1 MRKDPEKRQMG
12 KEKRKKRLT
21 AIVSICVSV
30 AIVIASIAGT
40 IAYTMTNQL
49 PQDEKQLSARER
61 EVLLKTFTPVSS
73 GKKKPL
79 KRVIDNTHPLNLVN
93 FYGDEPLVTLWNS
106 IPENQQPYTVLLL
119 IPSHTLLPGSDEALA
134 WLEKTADECEEN
146 QIPYAIQNI
155 NGEYQMEERIPIA
168 WLEERFASRHSYF
181 YGLNAAELYN
191 GVIWRGEV
199 ESNNSQYIIDC
210 INLAAKYGAFFFWTD
225 TNMNY
230 DNGMILEWFEKN
242 EAFYSA
248 FKNNAEN
255 IVLMNKESYGNPS
268 SYSVMQGLWLA
279 GLVGN
284 WGVASDWWHW
294 QVDGDKK
301 SLFGEYDRY
310 VDDEWDLILS
320 YPENMYVQS
329 MMLVMSCG
337 GTCFKAEAP
346 NFSTSNGGK
355 PIAGFQYGIAP
366 LFDAILSGEITIP
379 TREDVLKETPAAV
392 LGRAN
397 YPDFNY
403 NLKESNLYP
412 STGRYRILPLLPS
425 NLRDAERE
433 LFSQNGILLIDQK
446 KDQAY
451 YDNLFPEQAQGDAYA
466 MRTKDQWYFI
476 NNLENTKG
484 EKTAAMTPIYSNAST
499 FSITA
504 QEHTSAIVTEKED
517 RLSFYLS
524 NYRTD
529 KGEMIKAVTPDTRKE
544 KSWVQ
549 ICGDYMTL
557 DENGNPIGIDDS
569 QTRETTIT
577 VTGTFNGGA
586 PKLILRSDM
595 EGGAQTRPFTHTTK
609 WDPDTQTLTV
619 VVRHN
624 GVVKLD
630 ILLDQADHDLTLNER
645 KPLDADETSIASSLS
660 TTALQ
665 KTVDSCIIDAGRQYI
680 DNSYLTFQ
688 SALEHAKV
696 ILSQGASSQQEVDDA
711 QHALE
716 SAYRG
721 LVPVSEYVSLLRE
734 VISMDLTGY
743 SQDAIDKLWLSFD
756 ALLREVLSNQVYVAG
771 RSNELQYKSVYRDR
785 EFQKKEKQ
793 QALEEKYAAL
803 RQARN
808 GLLDTKTF

>member
-1 MRKDPEKRQMG
+1 MRRDPEKRQTG
-12 KEKRKKRLT
+12 KERRKKGLA
-21 AIVSICVSV
+21 AIISICLSV
-30 AIVIASIAGT
+30 AIVIAAIAGT

-49 PQDEKQLSARER
+49 PQDEKQLSANARK
-61 EVLLKTFTPVSS
+61 VLLKTFATVSS
-73 GKKKPL
+73 GEKRPL
-79 KRVIDNTHPLNLVN
+79 KRTIDSANPLNLISY
-93 FYGDEPLVTLWNS
+93 YGDEPLLTLWNS
-106 IPENQQPYTVLLL
+106 IPENQRPYTVFLLT
-119 IPSHTLLPGSDEALA
+119 PGHTLLPGSDEALA
-134 WLEKTADECEEN
+134 WLEKTADACEEN

-210 INLAAKYGAFFFWTD
+210 INLAARYGAFFFWTD

-230 DNGMILEWFEKN
+230 DNGMILEWFEQN

-248 FKNNAEN
+248 FQNNAEN

-310 VDDEWDLILS
+310 ADDEWDLILS

-337 GTCFKAEAP
+337 GTCFKEEAP
-346 NFSTSNGGK
+346 NFSTSNDGK
-355 PIAGFQYGIAP
+355 PVAGFQYGIAP

-433 LFSQNGILLIDQK
+433 LFSQNGILLIDQE

-476 NNLENTKG
+476 NNLENTTG

-549 ICGDYMTL
+549 ICGEYMTL

-595 EGGAQTRPFTHTTK
+595 EGGTQTRPFTHTTK
-609 WDPDTQTLTV
+609 WDPATQTLTV
-619 VVRHN
+619 TIRHN

-630 ILLDQADHDLTLNER
+630 ILLDPAEQEFVLARSAIRPDNKKQTAN
-645 KPLDADETSIASSLS
+645 IS
-660 TTALQ
+660 TDGLQ
-665 KTVDSCIIDAGRQYI
+665 KAVDNCRLSGKEQYI
-680 DNSYLTFQ
+680 DYTYLQFQ
-688 SALEHAKV
+688 KAWEHANI
-696 ILSQGASSQQEVDDA
+696 ILSEGAASQQEADHA
-711 QHALE
+711 QQALE
-716 SAYRG
+716 DAYRG
-721 LVPVSEYVSLLRE
+721 MLPVTEYVALLNE
-734 VISMDLTGY
+734 VITMDLTGY
-743 SQDAIDKLWLSFD
+743 AQDAIDKLWLSFD

-785 EFQKKEKQ
+785 AFHKKEKQ

-808 GLLDTKTF
+808 SLPDTKTFS